1 MAQINITIPEPGEQ
15 YSSENQRQ
23 VLETFD
29 TLKNQLNTSYQED
42 LKEQTRYIYLFN
54 IMTIKYKS
62 ETFNLATTNIT
73 LVSAVSCRCNYYY

>member
-42 LKEQTRYIYLFN
+42 LKQEVERFTWFL
-54 IMTIKYKS
+54 S
-62 ETFNLATTNIT
+62 
-73 LVSAVSCRCNYYY
+73 

>member
-42 LKEQTRYIYLFN
+42 LKQEVERFTWFN
-54 IMTIKYKS
+54 G
-62 ETFNLATTNIT
+62 
-73 LVSAVSCRCNYYY
+73 

>member
-1 MAQINITIPEPGEQ
+1 MAQVNITIPEPGEQ

-42 LKEQTRYIYLFN
+42 LKQEVERFTWFN
-54 IMTIKYKS
+54 G
-62 ETFNLATTNIT
+62 
-73 LVSAVSCRCNYYY
+73 